1 MYTGM
6 KEIGGYFELQLP
18 FKKQYY
24 TNLINLNS
32 GRSCLEYILRAYRF
46 TKIYIPYYICDVVFE
61 PIRKIGIQVEL
72 YSINENLTIKDNLKL
87 SASEAIL
94 YVNYFG
100 IKEDYLNT
108 LANQYPNLIID
119 NAQAFYSI
127 PIKNAITYFSPR
139 KFFGV
144 SDGGYLAMKGNIDI
158 ELDLD
163 KSYRNSNFLLA
174 RIDAGAEE
182 GYKDFRSNEDRIR
195 TNGLKRMSN
204 LTTAILSGIDYA
216 FIKQKREENFYTIHN
231 ELGSLNQ
238 LKCISRNIQGPMVY
252 PFLTSKAGL
261 REFLISNKIYV
272 AKYWDNLNKT
282 CDENSFE
289 YLLATKLVALPI
301 DQRYGLSEMN
311 VIVNLVKSFLDC

>member
-1 MYTGM
+1 M
-6 KEIGGYFELQLP
+6 KEIGGYLELQLP
-18 FKKQYY
+18 FKEQFY

-32 GRSCLEYILRAYRF
+32 GRSCLEYILRAKRF
-46 TKIYIPYYICDVVFE
+46 TKIYIPYYICDVIFE
-61 PIRKIGIQVEL
+61 PIRKMGMQVEL
-72 YSINENLTIKDNLKL
+72 YSINENLTLKSNLKL
-87 SASEAIL
+87 NDSEALL

-100 IKEDYLNT
+100 IKDDYLKT
-108 LANQYPNLIID
+108 LSNQYANLIID
-119 NAQAFYSI
+119 NAQAFYSR
-127 PIKNAITYFSPR
+127 PNKNTITYYSPR

-144 SDGGYLAMKGNIDI
+144 SDGGYLAMKDKIDI

-163 KSYRNSNFLLA
+163 KSYRNSNFLLT

-204 LTTAILSGIDYA
+204 LTTAILSSLDYVS
-216 FIKQKREENFYTIHN
+216 IKQKREENFYSIHN
-231 ELGSLNQ
+231 ELGSFNQ

-252 PFLTSKAGL
+252 PFLTGKAGL
-261 REFLISNKIYV
+261 REFLLSNKIFV
-272 AKYWDNLNKT
+272 AKYWDNLNNT
-282 CDENSFE
+282 CDENSVE

-311 VIVNLVKSFLDC
+311 VILNLVKSFLDC